1 MNSKVNKFIKKEFY
15 LVSIVLMFL
24 LLATQGIASSTLSPF
39 VGVTISSD
47 MNSAATMVK
56 EEIANKNFEVVGE
69 YNVAGDQDLKV
80 IAFTRDDLKKVAAKY
95 SDRGALAS
103 VLKIGIRKD
112 KSGSVEVS
120 LLNPNYMFNAYFRDG
135 YDKNKDVLN
144 KIDSDA
150 KSILNSRVNAKLENF
165 GGDVKI
171 SKIRN
176 YQYKVLMPKFTNPDK
191 LEDYDSF
198 QEGLATIEKNI
209 KTDKDVKLVYKIV
222 DKENQ
227 TAVFGFALVNKKKGE
242 AKFMPIIGERNLA
255 AMPYEVILQGN
266 TATMLAGKYRIAL
279 YWPELSMGTF
289 MKIVSTPG
297 DIEDMLEDVTEE
309 D

>member
-47 MNSAATMVK
+47 MNSATTMVK

-209 KTDKDVKLVYKIV
+209 KTDKNVKLVYKIV

-255 AMPYEVILQGN
+255 AMPYEVILQGK

-297 DIEDMLEDVTEE
+297 DIEDMLEDVTDE

>member
-1 MNSKVNKFIKKEFY
+1 LNSKVNKFIKKEFY

>member
-47 MNSAATMVK
+47 MNSATTMVK

-69 YNVAGDQDLKV
+69 YNVAGDQNLKV

-209 KTDKDVKLVYKIV
+209 KTDKNVKLVYKIV

-255 AMPYEVILQGN
+255 AMPYEVILQGK

-297 DIEDMLEDVTEE
+297 DIEDMLEDVTDE

>member
-47 MNSAATMVK
+47 MNSATTMVK

-120 LLNPNYMFNAYFRDG
+120 LLNPNYMFNAYFRNG

-209 KTDKDVKLVYKIV
+209 KTDKNVKLVYKIV

-255 AMPYEVILQGN
+255 AMPYEVILQGK

-297 DIEDMLEDVTEE
+297 DIEDMLEDVTDE

>member
-1 MNSKVNKFIKKEFY
+1 LNSKVNKFIKKEFY

-47 MNSAATMVK
+47 MNSATTMVK

-69 YNVAGDQDLKV
+69 YNVAGDQNLKV

-209 KTDKDVKLVYKIV
+209 KTDKNVKLVYKIV

-255 AMPYEVILQGN
+255 AMPYEVILQGK

-297 DIEDMLEDVTEE
+297 DIEDMLEDVTDE